1 MLQANVAI
9 ASKRPLIRN
18 LNAHKKKR
26 SLYLR
31 DISNCEIYT
40 VHVYEKL

>member
-18 LNAHKKKR
+18 LNAHKKKKE
-26 SLYLR
+26 SLSARYL
-31 DISNCEIYT
+31 
-40 VHVYEKL
+40 